1 MSRVVDERIVSM
13 QFDNKRFEANVAET
27 MSTLDKLKQKLNLS
41 GSAKGLEEINT
52 SAGKVNMNGLAAG
65 VEAVSA
71 KFSAL
76 QVVGVTA
83 LANITNS
90 AVNAAK
96 RFVHALTVAPVS
108 DGFKEY
114 EMMLN
119 SIQTTMAGTG
129 KTAKEVELE
138 LKKLDEYADKTV
150 YSTSDMLSNLP
161 KFTNAGVALESATTA
176 MIGIANATALAG
188 GDASKASIAFYN
200 LGQAIGTGYLT
211 RMDYNSINNAG
222 IATMEWKEQMVE
234 AAIAAGTLKKAG
246 EDAYVAGGKT
256 FTLQQLFIDGLQ
268 KQWATTDVMMKVF
281 EDYGNEQTEI
291 GKKAYAAAQDIK
303 TYTQMMES
311 LKATAG
317 TGWKDTW
324 QIIFGDLDGAKKFWT
339 SLTNTISGVIT
350 RIADIRNKILDVAM
364 GSPLAQ
370 MARKIENITDTAKS
384 ALKPL
389 KEYAEIVDR
398 IIRGDFGNQWDD
410 GDKDYR
416 KKRVEAEGYDYATA
430 QTLVN
435 EKLGINV
442 KLTSDLTEAQK
453 EQSKQQEKTIDQLA
467 DLSEEQLENL
477 GYTKDQI
484 EAIKTLNKYAKDA
497 GVPLSEFIKNLDE
510 MSGREMLIESFKNV
524 GKGLATVFQS
534 MKDAFLD
541 IFPISAE
548 SIGLRIYSI
557 LTRIY
562 EFTKKFDISENK
574 ETIDELVRTF
584 KGLFAA
590 LDIILTIV
598 SGPVKIA
605 FKVLEKLLSVFDL
618 DILSVTARI
627 GDAIV
632 KFHDWFESWIDLS
645 WVIEKIAPYLKK
657 AVQAVKDWNEAVK
670 PMEKIVGV
678 FNRIKDAIKNLAKSV
693 WESDIVQNII
703 DGLTNGLKNG
713 ATRVWNAIVAF
724 AKGIIQKFKDV
735 LGIHSPST
743 ETKEIGKNLIEGLVV
758 GIKEGIKA
766 VGNIIS
772 ALCSSVLDLF
782 GNIDLSS
789 LSSMFT
795 NIVKIFPQL
804 KFLNVLS
811 GLSGLFSLGGKDIT
825 SGLANGL
832 SSGIKGVWDA
842 IVNIANTLIE
852 KFKEILG
859 IHSPS
864 TVFFAL
870 GGFIIAGLLGGLL
883 GGTTNV
889 KEALKTIGNT
899 IVSFFAD
906 LDIGTVIATAVG
918 FSTLFLIKKI
928 LDIISGFSKGV
939 EGIGKLG
946 HSLGDL
952 VDTIKD
958 GGLSIKPMASKWT
971 IISKAILAIA
981 IAIGILAAAVV
992 VMSKVDT
999 KQLWI
1004 SIGALAVVSIILGG
1018 LVGALMATTK
1028 LVDKNSDMAKI
1039 ALLLLSVAAVMGV
1052 MVLVGKV
1059 AGDMSAE
1066 QFKQA
1071 GIAVAAFAGIMVAL
1085 IAVAGLTTKMSRM
1098 RNLGGSLLKASFA
1111 ILIMLLVARLA
1122 GSMDETAIDNGLKT
1136 ILKFASMVAA
1146 LMFVGSICSRI
1157 ADGNKLGANILM
1169 VSGAILLML
1178 LVARIAGS
1186 MDETALNKGTT
1197 AILKFAGM
1205 IAVLMVV
1212 DALCSR
1218 FSKGNKLGTDM
1229 LAIAAALFV
1238 MTLTAKIAGSM
1249 TDEELTRGINAVAKF
1264 GNMMLILM
1272 GVATLCSMFAKE
1284 GNIGVTLLAVSA
1296 SIAILAGTAALLG
1309 MVKEEYLKR
1318 GILAVGALSVMVSV
1332 LLFVTSKAGTIDKGT
1347 LIGLA
1352 AVIGVLAVAIF
1363 ALSFI
1368 PYQKLIPAVAAMGV
1382 VLGILAVVI
1391 AQVAKMRKMST
1402 QSVIA
1407 LGLLAL
1413 TVGIIGILLWN
1424 LSKIPYQQS
1433 LAAAGSLAIVLLAM
1447 TAALFVLSKIKNI
1460 ETTVMGSLAVLT
1472 ILVGVLGEVLV
1483 KMAGLPIGSTI
1494 ASAGSLLILI
1504 TAITASLYVI
1514 GKINDIGVTVMG
1526 AFAVMVILVG
1536 VLGEVIVKMA
1546 GLPIASALVSAG
1558 SLAVLLITLTASL
1571 YILSTIK
1578 SLDVTVVG
1586 AMAVMVIFVGILG
1599 EVLVKMAGLP
1609 IASTIA
1615 SAVALSVL
1623 LLAMVGAM
1631 VLLDKVG
1638 GMSLSTIASIA
1649 VMIVAVGMLAQVMT
1663 TLGALS
1669 FSEVAIGLI
1678 AIAGAFA
1685 VIGVAGYLLA
1695 PVAPVILS
1703 LGAAMLMIGIATLAA
1718 GVGLA
1723 AAAAGLAN
1731 LASIGSAGAMQIV
1744 SALTIITMGVIQL
1757 IPVIIAAIGAGILQF
1772 CQVII
1777 TAAPSIAA
1785 AVIAVG
1791 LAILTT
1797 ISTLTPA
1804 LINCIEVLLTAFLN
1818 FIVSFTPKVIDAA
1831 VKIIVAFLDGI
1842 ASGLPKIIQSA
1853 INLMISFVNGL
1864 ADGIRNNTDAMISAV
1879 NNLMDAVIEAIKKW
1893 FSNALDRGKE
1903 LIQNLIDGVKKKY
1916 EDAKK
1921 AASDLITKIKDKI
1934 TEKYED
1940 LKKAGKNIIDGFI
1953 KGIKD
1958 KISAVGDAASEI
1970 GKKALNSVK
1979 EFLGIASP
1987 AKELIKVGKYSDE
2000 GFAVGLKKYAGKVAS
2015 AAAGVGKTATNTLS
2029 SAVAKIARTL
2039 ESDMDSSP
2047 TIRPVLD
2054 LSEVEAGVGAIG
2066 GMFGTR
2072 ATVGVSANV
2081 NAVNSM
2087 MRGRQNGNFNDVVSA
2102 IDKLDKHLGN
2112 VGNTTYNFDGITYD
2126 DGSNINEA
2134 VRTIVRAAR
2143 VGRRV

>member
-13 QFDNKRFEANVAET
+13 QFDNKRFEANVSET

-52 SAGKVNMNGLAAG
+52 AAGKVNMNGLAAG

-200 LGQAIGTGYLT
+200 LGQAISTGYLT

-364 GSPLAQ
+364 GSPLTQ
-370 MARKIENITDTAKS
+370 MVRKIENITDTAKS

-398 IIRGDFGNQWDD
+398 IIRGDFGNQGDE
-410 GDKDYR
+410 GDKNYR

-430 QTLVN
+430 QNLVN
-435 EKLGINV
+435 EKLGSSV
-442 KLTSDLTEAQK
+442 RLTSDLTEAQK

-574 ETIDELVRTF
+574 ETIDELIRTF

-590 LDIILTIV
+590 LDIVLTII

-605 FKVLEKLLSVFDL
+605 FKILEKLLSVFDL

-645 WVIEKIAPYLKK
+645 WAIDKIAPYLKN
-657 AVQAVKDWNEAVK
+657 AVQAVKDWIEAVK

-678 FNRIKDAIKNLAKSV
+678 FNRVKDAIKNLAKSV

-743 ETKEIGKNLIEGLVV
+743 ETQEIGKNLIEGLVV

-958 GGLSIKPMASKWT
+958 GGLRIKPMASKWT

-1085 IAVAGLTTKMSRM
+1085 IAVAGLTTKKSRM

-1122 GSMDETAIDNGLKT
+1122 GSMDETAINNGLKT
-1136 ILKFASMVAA
+1136 ILKFAGMVAA
-1146 LMFVGSICSRI
+1146 LMLVGSICSRI

-1318 GILAVGALSVMVSV
+1318 GILAVSALSVMVSV
-1332 LLFVTSKAGTIDKGT
+1332 LLLVTSKAGTIDKGT

-1424 LSKIPYQQS
+1424 LSKVPYQQS

-1447 TAALFVLSKIKNI
+1447 TAALFVLGKIKNI

-1514 GKINDIGVTVMG
+1514 DKINDIGVTVMG
-1526 AFAVMVILVG
+1526 ALAVMVILVG

-1586 AMAVMVIFVGILG
+1586 AMAVMVLFVGVLG
-1599 EVLVKMAGLP
+1599 EVLVKMAGLS

-1757 IPVIIAAIGAGILQF
+1757 IPVIIAAIGAGIIQF

-2039 ESDMDSSP
+2039 ESDMDTSP